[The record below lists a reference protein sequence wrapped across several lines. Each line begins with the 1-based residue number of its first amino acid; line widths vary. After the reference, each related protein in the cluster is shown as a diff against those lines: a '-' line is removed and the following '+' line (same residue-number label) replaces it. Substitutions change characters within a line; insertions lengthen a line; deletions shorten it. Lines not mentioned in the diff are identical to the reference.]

1 MATDHGRPVLIN
13 REESEEHHGGA
24 TVIQGQHASNG
35 AASSN
40 MKGGDLRLESGEP
53 LGDKNVPLTGVGDNG
68 KVILLSPG
76 QDNTAKMVL
85 DGGVNAAYSLTV
97 TGTGSGGT
105 TGGLGSATFQG
116 KVNATEFTLVSDR
129 RLKTNITDVSSCL
142 DSVLAM
148 RPVYYE
154 LREDSGKSTCLRQIG
169 FVAQEMQDALPRRG
183 EGVVYKINEE
193 GYLGISYN
201 KVAPIIVGAMKEQQL
216 EIDGLKTK
224 HQGKEKHIKELKEQ
238 NSQLRVMGEAR
249 DRDISNLKQALES
262 SVREIEDLKKKQE
275 AQRVEHEELRLIV
288 EKLLSE
294 RGI

>member
-1 MATDHGRPVLIN
+1 
-13 REESEEHHGGA
+13 
-24 TVIQGQHASNG
+24 
-35 AASSN
+35 
-40 MKGGDLRLESGEP
+40 
-53 LGDKNVPLTGVGDNG
+53 
-68 KVILLSPG
+68 
-76 QDNTAKMVL
+76 
-85 DGGVNAAYSLTV
+85 
-97 TGTGSGGT
+97 
-105 TGGLGSATFQG
+105 
-116 KVNATEFTLVSDR
+116 
-129 RLKTNITDVSSCL
+129 
-142 DSVLAM
+142 
-148 RPVYYE
+148 
-154 LREDSGKSTCLRQIG
+154 
-169 FVAQEMQDALPRRG
+169 MQDALPRRG

>member
-1 MATDHGRPVLIN
+1 
-13 REESEEHHGGA
+13 
-24 TVIQGQHASNG
+24 
-35 AASSN
+35 
-40 MKGGDLRLESGEP
+40 MKGGDLRLEAGEP
-53 LGDKNVPLTGVGDNG
+53 LGNKNFPLTGVGDNG

-76 QDNTAKMVL
+76 QHWDGSSYADNTAKMVL

-116 KVNATEFTLVSDR
+116 NINSGGSLSVAGSATFQGNISAANFTEPSDR

-169 FVAQEMQDALPRRG
+169 FVAQEVQDALPRRG

-224 HQGKEKHIKELKEQ
+224 HQEKEKQIKELKEQ